1 MTLTIRERAQKV
13 AHQLLSPGLN
23 LRELAAATQISKS
36 AAHRHQQAIAR
47 RNRYPESSWWETE
60 VGSAWLKRLVLGIVY
75 HFGLKQGVGSK
86 ALSEFLQG
94 MHLEGH
100 VGCSPSCLNGLKQS
114 MRDEICAYEAA
125 QKETCVLPPGSGICV
140 GGDETFFGLPI
151 LVMMELSSGY
161 LLTEVEQPN
170 RRYETWKA
178 AIEGW
183 WRNSGWKCRYMVS
196 DAAKALI
203 KLATDGL
210 ASVSVADLFH
220 QLRALGK
227 PIGSAI
233 GRSKSK
239 LHKDRE
245 VLQAKL
251 EKAPDEAQKAQLT
264 QSLESLE
271 QNLES
276 LEQKLEAVETAQQTY
291 HQALQSLS
299 LQIHPFELET
309 QQWRMASELPGAL
322 APDLERLSQLAQI
335 YGTQK
340 AQPAITTF
348 TQQIPDLGLGLSA
361 WWQWVNQAL
370 NAQTQQPEVKAWVL
384 QSLLPWAYWHQQADK
399 TRHPTLKAAY
409 RQATEQA
416 LAKLV
421 AAAIPPQIDALQGQK
436 WLVWAQDMASKYQRT
451 SSAVEGR
458 NGYLSRL
465 HHSSRG
471 FSPQSLQVLTI
482 IHNFGLKRADGTTAA
497 QRLFGQPFPDL
508 FEWVLEQSS
517 ELPLPRQSHKSQHTQ
532 APLDLVFPA

>member
-13 AHQLLSPGLN
+13 AHHLLKPGLN
-23 LRELAAATQISKS
+23 LRELAAAVGISKS
-36 AAHRHQQAIAR
+36 AAHRHKQAIAR

-60 VGSAWLKRLVLGIVY
+60 EGSAWLKRLVLGVVY
-75 HFGLKQGVGSK
+75 YFGLKQGVGNQ
-86 ALSEFLQG
+86 ALSEFLKE

-114 MRDEICAYEAA
+114 MRDGICAYEAA
-125 QKETCVLPPGSGICV
+125 QKEACVLPPGSGICV

-183 WRNSGWKCRYMVS
+183 WSQRGWKCRYMVS

-220 QLRALGK
+220 QLRALGN
-227 PIGSAI
+227 PIGRAI

-239 LHKDRE
+239 LNKERE
-245 VLQAKL
+245 ALQAKL
-251 EKAPDEAQKAQLT
+251 EKAPDEAKQAQLT
-264 QSLESLE
+264 QSLGSLG
-271 QNLES
+271 
-276 LEQKLEAVETAQQTY
+276 QKLDALEADQKTY

-322 APDLERLSQLAQI
+322 APELEKLSTLAQT
-335 YGTQK
+335 YGTEK
-340 AQPAITTF
+340 AHQAIATF
-348 TQQIPDLGLGLSA
+348 TKQIPDLGIGLSA
-361 WWQWVNQAL
+361 WWQWVHEAL
-370 NAQTQQPEVKAWVL
+370 NAQTNSPEVKAWVL
-384 QSLLPWAYWHQQADK
+384 HSLLPWAYWQQQADK

-416 LAKLV
+416 QAKLL
-421 AAAIPPQIDALQGQK
+421 AAAIPQQMDALQGQK

-482 IHNFGLKRADGTTAA
+482 IHNFDLKRADGTTAA

-517 ELPLPRQSHKSQHTQ
+517 ELPLPRQSHKSQQ
-532 APLDLVFPA
+532 PQPLLALTFPA